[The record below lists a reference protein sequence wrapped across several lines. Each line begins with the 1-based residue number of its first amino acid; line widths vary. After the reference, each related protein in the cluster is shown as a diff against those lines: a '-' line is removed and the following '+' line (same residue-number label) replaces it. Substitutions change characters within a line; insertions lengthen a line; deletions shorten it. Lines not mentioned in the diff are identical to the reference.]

1 MDLTNLD
8 LSILETLS
16 EEEKA
21 EVQRI
26 LQEYA
31 AVGYSDTL
39 EELKNEDW
47 AEIPVDIHT
56 FMHDKKYL
64 GNALYEGDRF
74 TVFPYWEKCLED
86 IFPDN
91 MTTKYNTI
99 VFTGAIGLGKS
110 TIAVICQLYL
120 LYRLLCLKDPYQY
133 YGMQVID
140 KLSISMMNITLENA
154 KGVAMDKMNQMILSS
169 EWFMAHG
176 QMRGK
181 TNQKYW
187 PEKHIEIIAASSN
200 NQIIGRALFC
210 LDGNTEICT
219 TNGFEKLVDLVDKEI
234 QVISVDENNNK
245 HISVPCTVKPTLLTN
260 EEYQIELSDGSIL
273 KCTASHKLRLID
285 GSYKEA
291 QYLTTEDELI
301 IIPNCLDDIEITKA
315 KIKKITKVV
324 LPEPKQYYDVIE
336 AAPYNNFLVK
346 TNSGCVISHNCNFTD
361 ECVSAETIVKTTD
374 GDKKIIDLVGK
385 KFKVYNIDAN
395 GKLITSDYCTA
406 EATKK
411 TNIEY
416 QIELADGSILKCTYN
431 HRLMLKDD
439 SYKRADE
446 LLDTDEIFGPE
457 NSSKIKRITKVV
469 LPEEKQYYDIIGA
482 TPYNNF
488 LIKTNTSYIG
498 SHNCNFSLMSD
509 PEKQKKKMMKMIT
522 QIDARMK
529 SRFMRGTYLPTLN
542 IIASSKDSEQ
552 SFLEAYIS
560 NKLEHESKNTLIV
573 DEPQWVVDSRK
584 DSPQKFYV
592 GIGNKFLANELL
604 PLDASPD
611 LLDEYRAKGYQL
623 WQVPIGY
630 LDTFQLNLDEAI
642 CSIIGIATASSLK
655 YISGIKLNETKVDT
669 YKNPFVKDVIEVGNA
684 PTDQLQYANFFDL
697 TRVSPEDIS
706 KPLFIH
712 LDMSLSGDKTG
723 IAGVWITG
731 KSAQKVISGPEID
744 QNSETQVD
752 RDLYFKVAFSVSI
765 KAPKGAQVSFAKNRN
780 FIRWLRDQGFAIKGI
795 SSDTFQSANIQQD
808 LVADGFNVK
817 VVTVDRVQ
825 KTQTG
830 QALCLPY
837 HYLKA
842 AIYERRL
849 KIYKDCPQLTNELVG
864 LERKADGHIDHTK
877 DGINSK
883 DQADAVCGATWLASQ
898 FSDEYSYS
906 YGESLDVSLDVNES
920 FDAYNSKQKMISDF
934 EKELTSIW
942 SEIRETE
949 DLEYR
954 QKQADFQSYQDI
966 SDGIIII

>member
-301 IIPNCLDDIEITKA
+301 IIPNCSDDIEIAKA
-315 KIKKITKVV
+315 KIKKITKVT
-324 LPEPKQYYDVIE
+324 LPESKQYYDVIE

-346 TNSGCVISHNCNFTD
+346 TNSGCIISHNCNFTD
-361 ECVSAETIVKTTD
+361 E
-374 GDKKIIDLVGK
+374 
-385 KFKVYNIDAN
+385 
-395 GKLITSDYCTA
+395 
-406 EATKK
+406 
-411 TNIEY
+411 
-416 QIELADGSILKCTYN
+416 
-431 HRLMLKDD
+431 
-439 SYKRADE
+439 
-446 LLDTDEIFGPE
+446 
-457 NSSKIKRITKVV
+457 
-469 LPEEKQYYDIIGA
+469 
-482 TPYNNF
+482 
-488 LIKTNTSYIG
+488 
-498 SHNCNFSLMSD
+498 CNFSLMSD

-808 LVADGFNVK
+808 LTADGFNVK

-877 DGINSK
+877 EGSK

>member
-39 EELKNEDW
+39 EKLKNEDW

-140 KLSISMMNITLENA
+140 KISISMMNITLENA

-210 LDGNTEICT
+210 
-219 TNGFEKLVDLVDKEI
+219 
-234 QVISVDENNNK
+234 
-245 HISVPCTVKPTLLTN
+245 
-260 EEYQIELSDGSIL
+260 
-273 KCTASHKLRLID
+273 
-285 GSYKEA
+285 
-291 QYLTTEDELI
+291 
-301 IIPNCLDDIEITKA
+301 
-315 KIKKITKVV
+315 
-324 LPEPKQYYDVIE
+324 
-336 AAPYNNFLVK
+336 
-346 TNSGCVISHNCNFTD
+346 NFTD

-374 GDKKIIDLVGK
+374 GDRKIIDLVGK
-385 KFKVYNIDAN
+385 KFKVYNIDIN

-416 QIELADGSILKCTYN
+416 QIELADESILKCTYN
-431 HRLMLKDD
+431 HRLMLKNG

-457 NSSKIKRITKVV
+457 NNSKIKRITKVV

-592 GIGNKFLANELL
+592 GIGNKFLPNELL

-611 LLDEYRAKGYQL
+611 LVDEYRAKGYQL

-808 LVADGFNVK
+808 LTSDGFNVK

-906 YGESLDVSLDVNES
+906 YGESLDVSLDINES
-920 FDAYNSKQKMISDF
+920 FDTYNSKQKMIADF

-966 SDGIIII
+966 SEGIIII

>member
-74 TVFPYWEKCLED
+74 TIFPYWEKCLED

-210 LDGNTEICT
+210 
-219 TNGFEKLVDLVDKEI
+219 
-234 QVISVDENNNK
+234 
-245 HISVPCTVKPTLLTN
+245 
-260 EEYQIELSDGSIL
+260 
-273 KCTASHKLRLID
+273 
-285 GSYKEA
+285 
-291 QYLTTEDELI
+291 
-301 IIPNCLDDIEITKA
+301 
-315 KIKKITKVV
+315 
-324 LPEPKQYYDVIE
+324 
-336 AAPYNNFLVK
+336 
-346 TNSGCVISHNCNFTD
+346 NFTD

-385 KFKVYNIDAN
+385 KFKVYNIDTN

-416 QIELADGSILKCTYN
+416 QIELADESILKCTPN
-431 HRLMLKDD
+431 HRLMLKDG
-439 SYKRADE
+439 SYKRVDE
-446 LLDTDEIFGPE
+446 LLDTDEIFEPE

-469 LPEEKQYYDIIGA
+469 LPEKKQYYDIIGA

-684 PTDQLQYANFFDL
+684 PADQLQYANFFDL